1 MSDDK
6 NRIWALS
13 ALARNF
19 LHMYGSTA
27 AILLGDDP
35 AESEKLTS
43 EVEAMDHMIGELSGY
58 GDAPLSCAFCGRT
71 LVNVG
76 KLVQCSSGICI
87 CDECVG
93 ECAELLSGKD
103 GER

>member
-1 MSDDK
+1 MGAV
-6 NRIWALS
+6 RT

-27 AILLGDDP
+27 AILLRDDP
-35 AESEKLTS
+35 EESGNLVS

-71 LVNVG
+71 RDHVG
-76 KLVQCSSGICI
+76 RLVQCASGICI

-93 ECAELLSGKD
+93 ECAELLNGED